1 MVPGC
6 DRDVG
11 RNESTIRSE
20 FFLTATLSAFSALSR
35 CTTYASG
42 SRPAG
47 SWRLLAT
54 LGCGSGGATSRSATG
69 RTTSSTALRQRDV
82 RS

>member
-54 LGCGSGGATSRSATG
+54 LGCGSGGTSRSATG
-69 RTTSSTALRQRDV
+69 STASSTTALRQRNV